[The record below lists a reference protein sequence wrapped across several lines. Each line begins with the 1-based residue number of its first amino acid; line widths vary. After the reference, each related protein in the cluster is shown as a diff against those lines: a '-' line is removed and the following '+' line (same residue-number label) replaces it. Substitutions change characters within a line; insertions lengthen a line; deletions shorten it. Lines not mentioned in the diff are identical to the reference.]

1 MNTSIAHTIVVVKYP
16 RVILTWIKP
25 NRTLGPGVYHFVGDH
40 RCNIRTMSQRQD
52 IQRGAL
58 DLFFEDGDTKE
69 FLVRHL
75 RRCQADIRD
84 SVIRAEK
91 NGRIP
96 EPGVIHPLQVNLN
109 FYANLARIHGVELA
123 LTPSGDIT
131 VAADPGSSEDSEI
144 SEDAGVPREDLV
156 QVP

>member
-1 MNTSIAHTIVVVKYP
+1 MNTSLAHTIVVVKHP

-40 RCNIRTMSQRQD
+40 RSNIRTMSQRQD

-58 DLFFEDGDTKE
+58 DLFFEAGDTKE
-69 FLVRHL
+69 FLLRHL

-96 EPGVIHPLQVNLN
+96 EPGVVGPLQVNLN
-109 FYANLARIHGVELA
+109 FYTNLARIHGIELT
-123 LTPSGDIT
+123 LNPRGDIT
-131 VAADPGSSEDSEI
+131 AVDPGSSA
-144 SEDAGVPREDLV
+144 DAGIAEDTREPGESLV
-156 QVP
+156 QTP